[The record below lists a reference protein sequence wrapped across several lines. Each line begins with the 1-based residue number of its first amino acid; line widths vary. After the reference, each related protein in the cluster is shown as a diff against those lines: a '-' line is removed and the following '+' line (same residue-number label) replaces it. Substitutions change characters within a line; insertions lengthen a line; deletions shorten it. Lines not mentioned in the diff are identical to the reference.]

1 MVLGAEGRDQGRGAL
16 LKYRGEWSGLVHVQ
30 CGTKNFL
37 SEENYSIHIVN
48 SEIFAMILL
57 KGMEGLKK

>member
-30 CGTKNFL
+30 CGTKKLL
-37 SEENYSIHIVN
+37 SENYSIHIVN

-57 KGMEGLKK
+57 KGMQGLKK